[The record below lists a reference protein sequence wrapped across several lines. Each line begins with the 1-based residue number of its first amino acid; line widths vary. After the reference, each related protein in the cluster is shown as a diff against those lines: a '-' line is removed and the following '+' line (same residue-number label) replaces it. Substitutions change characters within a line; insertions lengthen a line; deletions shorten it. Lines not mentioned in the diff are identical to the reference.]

1 MTIEFDTPSINLPCP
16 VCGQMISGT
25 IRQLTQDPT
34 LTCPACASKVNIDS
48 APYQQTDKSIQNR
61 VAEALKNLGKPR

>member
-1 MTIEFDTPSINLPCP
+1 
-16 VCGQMISGT
+16 MISGT